1 MSSVANVF
9 GILEAV
15 IAHQARGLAYSEV
28 VAKTRVPKATAHRL
42 LKSLVHLRYLR
53 FDPESNRYFGDL
65 KIAELGSAVISAFD
79 LAQHVHPHLVALHA
93 RTGHACHL
101 GILDGA
107 VGVYLDKIESA
118 KPFEIKLYSA
128 IGKRFP
134 LHCTAMGKV
143 LLAALP
149 VPDMRRLLGHK
160 MQSFTPATLKT
171 RERLEQELEIV
182 RASGFAVDREEITRG
197 IMCVAAPVV
206 GSSGVVMGALSV
218 GFPASIARDSGITRE
233 IRAVRDAA
241 KAASGL
247 LSGSPQTGP
256 GRRIAGHRQR

>member
-42 LKSLVHLRYLR
+42 LKSLVRLRYLR
-53 FDPESNRYFGDL
+53 FDPENSRYFGDL
-65 KIAELGSAVISAFD
+65 KIAELGSAVVSAFD
-79 LAQHVHPHLVALHA
+79 LAQHVHPHLLALHA

-101 GILDGA
+101 GILDGSA
-107 VGVYLDKIESA
+107 GVYLDKIESA

-128 IGKRFP
+128 VGKRFP

-143 LLAALP
+143 LLASLP
-149 VPDMRRLLGHK
+149 IPDMRRLLGRK
-160 MQSFTPATLKT
+160 MQSFTPATVKT

-206 GSSGVVMGALSV
+206 GSSGAVVGAISV
-218 GFPASIARDSGITRE
+218 GFPASIARDAGITKE

-241 KAASGL
+241 KAASDL
-247 LSGSPQTGP
+247 LGGSPQTRP
-256 GRRIAGHRQR
+256 VRRVAGQRQR